1 MLKRL
6 FLIPLLLM
14 SLSACATTGTIS
26 GPSTPATA
34 VSSAQAAATKS
45 LYAIGVALQATP
57 GILDAL
63 YNAGKL
69 GKEDYNKVVP
79 IYNQALASFN
89 LAVNALKAAT
99 AAGQDPNA
107 TTAYIAA
114 LNSFIT
120 DKSNMDN
127 LLTAFG
133 QAPIGTGVKP

>member
-6 FLIPLLLM
+6 FLIPLLLL
-14 SLSACATTGTIS
+14 SLTACATTGTIS
-26 GPSTPATA
+26 GPTSPPTA
-34 VSSAQAAATKS
+34 VSSAQDAATKS

-69 GKEDYNKVVP
+69 SKEDYNKAVP
-79 IYNQALASFN
+79 VYNQALASFN
-89 LAVNALKAAT
+89 LAANALKAAT

-107 TTAYIAA
+107 TTAYLSA
-114 LNSFIT
+114 LNSFIL
-120 DKSNMDN
+120 DKNNMDN

-133 QAPIGTGVKP
+133 QTPIGGAK